1 MSLSIPQLM
10 FTFTA
15 GVFVLF
21 SPCAFPMFPGY
32 ISLYIGT
39 DATTKKAVE
48 GGTICALGLLT
59 LFTAIGVVAFA
70 IGSLAFTFLPHLEL
84 LVGLFMIIM
93 GFSMIFEIGMPTF
106 LPSIRIQQQN
116 KLLGIFLYGIA
127 YGLATIGCSAPIF
140 FSILL
145 YTATLGEPFQ
155 VLLTFVSYAA
165 GIALPLIAVTIIVAK
180 SRDLLVR
187 KFVRATSL
195 LHRIGGVVL
204 TLSGTYLTTSYI
216 SFLFLA

>member
-1 MSLSIPQLM
+1 MSLSVPQLM
-10 FTFTA
+10 FAFTA

-48 GGTICALGLLT
+48 GGTVCALGLLT
-59 LFTAIGVVAFA
+59 LFSAIGVVAFA

-93 GFSMIFEIGMPTF
+93 GFSMIFEISMPTF
-106 LPSIRIQQQN
+106 LPSIRMQQRN
-116 KLLGIFLYGIA
+116 NLLGIFLYGIA
-127 YGLATIGCSAPIF
+127 YGLAAIGCSAPIF

-145 YTATLGEPFQ
+145 Y
-155 VLLTFVSYAA
+155 
-165 GIALPLIAVTIIVAK
+165 
-180 SRDLLVR
+180 
-187 KFVRATSL
+187 
-195 LHRIGGVVL
+195 
-204 TLSGTYLTTSYI
+204 
-216 SFLFLA
+216 

>member
-1 MSLSIPQLM
+1 LSLNIPQSM

-48 GGTICALGLLT
+48 GGTVCALGLLT
-59 LFTAIGVVAFA
+59 LFTAIGVVVSV
-70 IGSLAFTFLPHLEL
+70 IGSLAFTFIPHLEL
-84 LVGLFMIIM
+84 LVGLFMITM
-93 GFSMIFEIGMPTF
+93 GLSMILEISMPTF
-106 LPSIRIQQQN
+106 LPSIRIQQRN
-116 KLLGIFLYGIA
+116 KLLGIFLYGVA

-140 FSILL
+140 FSILM
-145 YTATLGEPFQ
+145 YTIMLGEPFQ

-165 GIALPLIAVTIIVAK
+165 GMALPLVVITIVVVK
-180 SRDLLVR
+180 SRDFLVR

-195 LHRIGGVVL
+195 LHRVGGVVL
-204 TLSGTYLTTSYI
+204 TLSGIYLTISYI